1 VIDGAQGAVDRN
13 VRNVPDRRMYPSDAL
28 AIIQYL
34 DELRDRL
41 WADYH
46 DDIVAEFGADIEERD
61 DDRGERQID
70 LALEDGQAF

>member
-34 DELRDRL
+34 DELRD
-41 WADYH
+41 
-46 DDIVAEFGADIEERD
+46 
-61 DDRGERQID
+61 
-70 LALEDGQAF
+70 